1 VGRGPV
7 SIQAPAPIE
16 VTVERLG
23 LEGEGIAA
31 HQGRAL
37 FVAGAF
43 PGERV
48 RVRLEPASKVLRGRL
63 EAVLAPSPRRR
74 APPCPL
80 ADRCGGCDWMQLEPS
95 AQVVEKE
102 RLVLDAL
109 SHLGRVKAGS
119 FRVLPTAA
127 TGTDTG
133 TRRRAVLHWESHGL
147 GYYGRRSHEP
157 VQVDVCPALVPALA
171 PLPGQL
177 SGPLKALGRTLKDVH
192 LLADGDG
199 VSVALALEGPV
210 RPRAREV
217 AEGLVRAGLARGVV
231 LLEPEGRT
239 EEVGRPV
246 LEAPAPQR
254 PDVSLRLRAD
264 AFAQAHAGGVEVL
277 VERALDFLGPKTGDQ
292 ALELYAGNGT
302 FTFALAARVASV
314 VAIEASAT
322 SLALAAAAARA
333 ADVKNIRWVQGDAG
347 KVSMGLA
354 KEGRRF
360 DVLLAD
366 PPRTGAPKLA
376 ELVGALGVRT
386 LVYVGCDAGALAR
399 DAGRL
404 LEAGFRL
411 EALQLVDLFPNTH
424 HVEALL
430 AFSA

>member
-7 SIQAPAPIE
+7 TVTPPPLE

-23 LEGEGIAA
+23 LDGEGIAA

-37 FVAGAF
+37 FVSGAF

-48 RVRLEPASKVLRGRL
+48 RVRLEPPSKVLRGRL
-63 EAVLAPSPRRR
+63 DAILTPSPSRR

-95 AQVVEKE
+95 AQVLEKE

-109 SHLGRVKAGS
+109 AHLGRVQPGS

-133 TRRRAVLHWESHGL
+133 TRRRAVLHWESQGL
-147 GYYGRRSHEP
+147 GYFGRRSHEP
-157 VQVDVCPALVPALA
+157 VRVGVCPALVPVLA

-177 SGPLKALGRTLKDVH
+177 AAPLKPLGRALKAVH
-192 LLADGDG
+192 LVAEGG
-199 VSVALALEGPV
+199 SVSLALALEGPV

-217 AEGLVRAGLARGVV
+217 AEGLVRTGLAQGVL

-246 LEAPAPQR
+246 LEAPAPRR
-254 PDVSLRLRAD
+254 PEVSLRLRAG

-277 VERALDFLGPKTGDQ
+277 VERALDFLGPKAGDH
-292 ALELYAGNGT
+292 ALELYAGSGT

-314 VAIEASAT
+314 VAVEASAV
-322 SLALAAAAARA
+322 SLTLAAAAARA
-333 ADVKNIRWVQGDAG
+333 GDVKNVRWVQGEAG
-347 KVSMGLA
+347 KVSEGLA

-366 PPRTGAPKLA
+366 PPRAGAPKLA
-376 ELVGALGVRT
+376 ELARVLGVRA
-386 LVYVGCDAGALAR
+386 LVYVGCDAGSLAR

-404 LEAGFRL
+404 VEAGFRL

-424 HVEALL
+424 HIEALL
-430 AFSA
+430 AFAA